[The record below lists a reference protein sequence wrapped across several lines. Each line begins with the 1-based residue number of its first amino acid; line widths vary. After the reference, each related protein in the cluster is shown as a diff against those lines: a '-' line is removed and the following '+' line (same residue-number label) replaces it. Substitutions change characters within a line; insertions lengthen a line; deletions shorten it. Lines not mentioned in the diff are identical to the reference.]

1 MLGLERKS
9 ETVRQIAG
17 LSAFSFQ
24 PLLFSWRSLQE
35 LSGKNTNCLQ
45 LTYGDRS
52 FDEGCWRNFVKKI
65 NLDSMSEA
73 ELRELNRE
81 IVRRLEIFSLTRR
94 KMQLMAFH
102 VGDRVEFDD
111 GYQIISGIITRV
123 NQKTATIQTDDGRG
137 WRVAPSLLRRVNN
150 SRDVSEVQANL
161 FQLPTNAGKN
171 S

>member
-1 MLGLERKS
+1 M
-9 ETVRQIAG
+9 
-17 LSAFSFQ
+17 
-24 PLLFSWRSLQE
+24 
-35 LSGKNTNCLQ
+35 
-45 LTYGDRS
+45 
-52 FDEGCWRNFVKKI
+52 KKI